1 MGGIRNIGHQVKRED
16 TTPLVN
22 DLEIQGIFKDED
34 REEGSSIT
42 ALVLH
47 VC

>member
-1 MGGIRNIGHQVKRED
+1 MGDIRNINYQINKKD

-22 DLEIQGIFKDED
+22 NLEIKGIFKDEN

-42 ALVLH
+42 DLVL
-47 VC
+47 